1 MSSQGY
7 GFPRAATSYL
17 CQRFKVKKLFFLQ
30 INQKPCLSALCW
42 DIGTAED
49 ESSSS
54 LSIGI
59 KKVDHETLG
68 VAHMALPADKKNWQ
82 RFAAFFGLGSGLSQL
97 AACTGTR
104 SMSPTTSESAR
115 RRKRR
120 PGITRSLRVYYLKGR
135 TKNAVFFSINAHC
148 SFSFSIHFPYGLLT
162 GHFFFYSLG
171 KFRFFTNT

>member
-1 MSSQGY
+1 MLSQGY

-30 INQKPCLSALCW
+30 INQKPCLSALCQ

-68 VAHMALPADKKNWQ
+68 VARMALPSEPRQKKLATVCGIFWPWL
-82 RFAAFFGLGSGLSQL
+82 FLALAGLSRQR
-97 AACTGTR
+97 ACTVCGTR
-104 SMSPTTSESAR
+104 SMSPRPESAR

-120 PGITRSLRVYYLKGR
+120 PGFSL
-135 TKNAVFFSINAHC
+135 AFASI
-148 SFSFSIHFPYGLLT
+148 I
-162 GHFFFYSLG
+162 
-171 KFRFFTNT
+171 

>member
-1 MSSQGY
+1 MLSQGY

-68 VAHMALPADKKNWQ
+68 VAHMALPADKKSWQ

-120 PGITRSLRVYYLKGR
+120 PGIARSLRVYYLKGR
-135 TKNAVFFSINAHC
+135 TKNAVFFSINP
-148 SFSFSIHFPYGLLT
+148 I
-162 GHFFFYSLG
+162 
-171 KFRFFTNT
+171 

>member
-1 MSSQGY
+1 M
-7 GFPRAATSYL
+7 
-17 CQRFKVKKLFFLQ
+17 KV
-30 INQKPCLSALCW
+30 
-42 DIGTAED
+42 
-49 ESSSS
+49 
-54 LSIGI
+54 
-59 KKVDHETLG
+59 LG
-68 VAHMALPADKKNWQ
+68 VAPPVRELLRLSNSQPRQKKSWQ

-120 PGITRSLRVYYLKGR
+120 PGIARSLRVYYLKGR

-162 GHFFFYSLG
+162 GHFFFYSVG

>member
-68 VAHMALPADKKNWQ
+68 VAHMALPADKKKTGKGL
-82 RFAAFFGLGSGLSQL
+82 RHFLALALAFL
-97 AACTGTR
+97 
-104 SMSPTTSESAR
+104 
-115 RRKRR
+115 
-120 PGITRSLRVYYLKGR
+120 SLRHAPELGQCLRLPRKVRADAREDPALLV
-135 TKNAVFFSINAHC
+135 AFS
-148 SFSFSIHFPYGLLT
+148 SII
-162 GHFFFYSLG
+162 
-171 KFRFFTNT
+171 